1 MVAILGLHKTYSW
14 DLSLISQVSLLIFA
28 FLGRT
33 HLLRYDLL
41 GPWYSAR
48 AQVHH
53 PPPPP
58 TITISLLLKEL
69 IILLREAKNNF
80 IEQKLLKLVLRVY

>member
-53 PPPPP
+53 PPPP

>member
-14 DLSLISQVSLLIFA
+14 DLSLISQVSLLISA

-33 HLLRYDLL
+33 HLLRYNLL

-48 AQVHH
+48 AQVH
-53 PPPPP
+53 PPPNNNYI
-58 TITISLLLKEL
+58 ITLKRINN
-69 IILLREAKNNF
+69 IIKGG
-80 IEQKLLKLVLRVY
+80 KK

>member
-14 DLSLISQVSLLIFA
+14 DLSLISQVSLLIFT

-41 GPWYSAR
+41 GPWYLAR

-53 PPPPP
+53 PPPP

>member
-14 DLSLISQVSLLIFA
+14 DLSLISQVSLLISP

-33 HLLRYDLL
+33 HLLRYNLL

-48 AQVHH
+48 AQVH
-53 PPPPP
+53 PPPP

-69 IILLREAKNNF
+69 IILLREAKNKF
-80 IEQKLLKLVLRVY
+80 IEQKLIKLVLRVY

>member
-14 DLSLISQVSLLIFA
+14 DLSLISQVSLLISA
-28 FLGRT
+28 FLGWT

-41 GPWYSAR
+41 GPWYLAR

-53 PPPPP
+53 PPPPNNNYI
-58 TITISLLLKEL
+58 ITLKRINN
-69 IILLREAKNNF
+69 IINGGK
-80 IEQKLLKLVLRVY
+80 K

>member
-28 FLGRT
+28 FLGQT

-53 PPPPP
+53 PPPP

>member
-53 PPPPP
+53 PPPPNNNYI
-58 TITISLLLKEL
+58 ITLKRINN
-69 IILLREAKNNF
+69 IIKGG
-80 IEQKLLKLVLRVY
+80 KK

>member
-41 GPWYSAR
+41 GPWYSTR

-53 PPPPP
+53 PPPP